1 MTFKETA
8 IQSMFERGMFREDA
22 EQAFE
27 ILKAD
32 PANKAMTTR
41 WNEDVSNYPAVL
53 VNILSLSLNRA
64 ALAWIDANCPQ
75 AWYRPLFVAGK
86 QIEAQQAEGE

>member
-32 PANKAMTTR
+32 PTNKAMTTR
-41 WNEDVSNYPAVL
+41 WNEDVGNYSSAVWL
-53 VNILSLSLNRA
+53 PMAHGYVRPGWA
-64 ALAWIDANCPQ
+64 ARI
-75 AWYRPLFVAGK
+75 RR
-86 QIEAQQAEGE
+86 